1 MTRLLHLDVARG
13 LGILLVV
20 IGHNWIV
27 FNPKGELFDLIYSF
41 HLPLFFF
48 LSGIFFRPQQTLTG
62 LARSKSDA
70 LLKPYLVTLMAFGAA
85 IAITKPFD
93 PIEYLSQITFATGG
107 SLWSLYGEQSG
118 ITAYWAPLWFLP
130 HLFVLSLAA
139 WCWLRLSERV
149 PMASKLSHVLLAALF
164 AFGIW
169 ALPLQP
175 TTAGHGAPG
184 LPLSVDLVPVT
195 LGFFLVGYYMREAV
209 QNFQGSRRVLLL
221 SIAVFV
227 GGHALG
233 DHSMDLNKRFYGNA
247 LETTAIAFAG
257 IYLSLA
263 LSHRLA
269 QRPGIATRVLA
280 FLGEASLLILIFH
293 SLFQSKSHHVMVTHL
308 SIEPALAAPAS
319 FAIGLLAPLVIH
331 LAVQR
336 IRPLGWLYLP
346 LRGKRKGTVGAAV
359 RG

>member
-1 MTRLLHLDVARG
+1 MNRLLHLDVARG

-20 IGHNWIV
+20 LGHNWIV
-27 FNPKGELFDLIYSF
+27 FHPKGELFDLIYSF

-48 LSGIFFRPQQTLTG
+48 LSGIFFRPQQTLTSLG
-62 LARSKSDA
+62 RSKSDA
-70 LLKPYLVTLMAFGAA
+70 LLKPYFVTLLAFGAA

-93 PIEYLSQITFATGG
+93 PLEYLSQITFATGG
-107 SLWSLYGEQSG
+107 SLWSLYGEQVG

-149 PMASKLSHVLLAALF
+149 PMASQASHVLLAALF
-164 AFGIW
+164 ALGIW

-184 LPLSVDLVPVT
+184 LPLSLDLVPIT
-195 LGFFLVGYYMREAV
+195 LGFFLVGYYTRDAV
-209 QNFQGSRRVLLL
+209 QNFRHSMPALA
-221 SIAVFV
+221 IAAVVFV

-247 LETTAIAFAG
+247 VETTALAFAG

-263 LSHRLA
+263 VSNLLA
-269 QRPGIATRVLA
+269 QRPSPVTRGFA
-280 FLGEASLLILIFH
+280 FLGEASLMLLIFH
-293 SLFQSKSHHVMVTHL
+293 SLFQAKSHHVMVTRF
-308 SIEPALAAPAS
+308 SIEPALAAPIS
-319 FAIGLLAPLVIH
+319 FALGVLAPLAIH
-331 LAVQR
+331 VAVQR
-336 IRPLGWLYLP
+336 IRPLAWLYLP
-346 LRGKRKGTVGAAV
+346 LSRSRAKPVGGTAHG
-359 RG
+359 